1 VAPQGLSEPDLIA
14 LFTGALAAPSPRVV
28 VGPGDDAAVL
38 RPGGALAVT
47 SVDAMVDGVH
57 FRLGAT
63 ATYADVAHRALA
75 GSLSDLAAMGA
86 RPGEAYVVLGAPE
99 PLVGKDACALA
110 TALAALAAQTG
121 TLVMGGD
128 VTRAPALL
136 LAVTV
141 TGWAERVVTR
151 AGARPGDLIG
161 VTGELGGAAAGLE
174 ILEGRARGPAALTAR
189 HLRPHPR
196 LGEGSALAAAG
207 AHAMIDLSDGLATDA
222 AHVAAASGVDLAVDT
237 TALPLA
243 PGVVQVATRIGRDP
257 VELALAGGEDFE
269 LCACVAPEQ
278 GEAARSAAGLTWIG
292 VVREGPGRLLLDG
305 RPGGPAGSASRGY
318 AHWS

>member
-1 VAPQGLSEPDLIA
+1 MAPQGLSEPDLIA
-14 LFTGALAAPSPRVV
+14 LFTGSLAASCPRVV
-28 VGPGDDAAVL
+28 VGPGDDAAVM

-57 FRLGAT
+57 FRLGVT
-63 ATYADVAHRALA
+63 ATHADAAHRALA
-75 GSLSDLAAMGA
+75 AALSDLAAMGA

-99 PLVGKDACALA
+99 PLRAQDARSLAAALG
-110 TALAALAAQTG
+110 ALAAQTG

-128 VTRAPALL
+128 VTRAPALM
-136 LAVTV
+136 LAITV

-151 AGARPGDLIG
+151 SGAQPGDLVG

-174 ILEGRARGPAALTAR
+174 VVEGRARGPETLTAR
-189 HLRPHPR
+189 HLRPLPR
-196 LGEGSALAAAG
+196 LGEGAALAAVG

-222 AHVAAASGVDLAVDT
+222 AHVAAASGADLDLDT
-237 TALPLA
+237 AALPVA
-243 PGVVQVATRIGRDP
+243 PGVVQVAAQVGRDP

-269 LCACVAPEQ
+269 LCACVAPEHR
-278 GEAARSAAGLTWIG
+278 EAAERAAGLSWVG
-292 VVREGPGRLLLDG
+292 VVRGGSGRLLVDG
-305 RPGGPAGSASRGY
+305 RARTGPPGY